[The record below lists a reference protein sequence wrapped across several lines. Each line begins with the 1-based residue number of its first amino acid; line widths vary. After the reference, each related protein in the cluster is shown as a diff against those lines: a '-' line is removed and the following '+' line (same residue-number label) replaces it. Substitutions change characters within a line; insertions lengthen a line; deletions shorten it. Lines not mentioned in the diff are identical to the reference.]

1 MTRFRLILSVMCII
15 LLMNFS
21 LIVHFELEQKRE
33 LDRANQFG
41 MDSQLWQ
48 FFQLSNEYNRLREA
62 VENGNPAQLDQINLR
77 FDIYFSRINSFSK
90 NEIEASALFQD
101 RKLQLKL
108 LKPLITYIHGSEN
121 KLSDGFLSQQEWS
134 DFQYETGLQQDAV
147 NDLIQEA
154 RTQDALAIDE
164 YRKNISHWGEL
175 RILLAVTQILLL
187 VLFASLGLYALWKS
201 EKNRKKLAELAET
214 LLEAR
219 QQAESAN
226 ATKSR
231 FLAHISHEI
240 RTPLTSILGYADRL
254 LRNKNLAEEQKRE
267 VGYIANSGTH
277 LLSLLNNVLDL
288 SKSEHNKILLIIET
302 ISLNQLKIELET
314 MFSMMAKEKRIEF
327 NVVLAADL
335 PANLSLDAGKL
346 RQILINLLG
355 NSLKFTQ
362 YGAITLTLSGEVCSH
377 CYRLYAVVVDSGC
390 GIRKEDHPRIFSPF
404 EQSKAGQL
412 AGGTGLGLSLSR
424 DYARLMQGDIT
435 FNSEEG
441 KGSEF
446 IVSIEAQIAF
456 NSVALVRIFQPQ
468 QQSLSG
474 HTILVVEDEAI
485 NREMIC
491 GILQDFGA
499 DALQAANGLEA
510 ILQVSQHPEIDSIIM
525 DYQMPEMDGMTAA
538 GVLREQKWKKPIYL
552 VSASPLEELQLAA
565 GFSAF
570 SGHLRKPFK
579 IDELIRLLSTRYEAI
594 LNSTHVLLDHHLAMN
609 SLGCSLSRYLALS
622 QKGLKRIAE
631 LEALYKVALEQ
642 QESIEAL
649 RYAHSAK
656 GIALQIGA
664 ETLGQY
670 WASLEVNPEQEAF
683 IKLSQ
688 LRQATQNELGK
699 LQASALAH

>member
-1 MTRFRLILSVMCII
+1 MTRFRIILSAICIV

-41 MDSQLWQ
+41 MDNQLWQ
-48 FFQLSNEYNRLREA
+48 FFQLSNEYYRLRE
-62 VENGNPAQLDQINLR
+62 VVQYGDRHQLDNVNFR
-77 FDIYFSRINSFSK
+77 FDIYFSRIDSFSK
-90 NEIEASALFQD
+90 NEIESSALFKD
-101 RKLQLKL
+101 KKLQLKL
-108 LKPLITYIHGSEN
+108 LMPLVDFIHYSDKKLNKGFSSEKEWYI
-121 KLSDGFLSQQEWS
+121 
-134 DFQYETGLQQDAV
+134 FQDEIKQQQDAV
-147 NDLIQEA
+147 NNLIQEA
-154 RTQDALAIDE
+154 RTQDARGIDE
-164 YRKNISHWGEL
+164 YRENITHWGEL
-175 RILLAVTQILLL
+175 RILLATTQILLL
-187 VLFASLGLYALWKS
+187 IIFASLGIYALWKS
-201 EKNRKKLAELAET
+201 EQNRKKLAELAET
-214 LLEAR
+214 LVEAR
-219 QQAESAN
+219 QQAEIAN

-254 LRNKNLAEEQKRE
+254 LHNKNLASNEKRE

-288 SKSEHNKILLIIET
+288 SKSEQNKILLIIET
-302 ISLNQLKIELET
+302 INLKMLKVELET
-314 MFSMMAKEKRIEF
+314 MFSMMAKERGVIF

-335 PANLSLDAGKL
+335 PVHLSLDAGKL

-362 YGAITLTLSGEVCSH
+362 NGTITLTLYGESLRH
-377 CYRLYAVVVDSGC
+377 CYLLHAVVADSGC
-390 GIRKEDHPRIFSPF
+390 GIKKEDHPRIFSPF
-404 EQSKAGQL
+404 EQSKEGQL

-435 FNSEEG
+435 FISEEG

-446 IVSIEAQIAF
+446 IVSLET
-456 NSVALVRIFQPQ
+456 QPVVVSAAPEQ
-468 QQSLSG
+468 LIRPKPQSLLG
-474 HTILVVEDEAI
+474 QTILVVEDEII

-499 DALQAANGLEA
+499 HTIEAKNGLDA
-510 ILQVSQHPEIDSIIM
+510 IMQVNRYSGIDSIIM

-538 GVLREQKWKKPIYL
+538 GILREQKWKKPIYL
-552 VSASPLEELQLAA
+552 VSASPLEELQKAA

-570 SGHLRKPFK
+570 SAHLRKPFK
-579 IDELIRLLSTRYEAI
+579 INELIKLLGHRQESHFN
-594 LNSTHVLLDHHLAMN
+594 LNKVLLNHHSAIKA
-609 SLGCSLSRYLALS
+609 LGFKLDRYLVLS
-622 QKGLKRIAE
+622 QKGLNRIAE
-631 LEALYKVALEQ
+631 LEVLYQTALDQ
-642 QESIEAL
+642 QAGQDAV

-664 ETLGQY
+664 ETLGEH
-670 WASLEVNPEQEAF
+670 WAMLEAQPKKSEV

-688 LRQATQNELGK
+688 IRQDTQNELEK
-699 LQASALAH
+699 LQSIPAN

>member
-1 MTRFRLILSVMCII
+1 MTRFKFILSAICII
-15 LLMNFS
+15 LFANFS

-41 MDSQLWQ
+41 MDNQLWQ
-48 FFQLSNEYNRLREA
+48 FFQLSNEYYRLREV
-62 VENGNPAQLDQINLR
+62 VEYGHPKQLDKINFR
-77 FDIYFSRINSFSK
+77 FDIYYSRIDSFAK
-90 NEIEASALFQD
+90 NEIEASALFKD
-101 RKLQLKL
+101 KKLQLDL
-108 LKPLITYIHGSEN
+108 LSPLIQYIHDGEKILNKGFASQEEWRAFQSETRQ
-121 KLSDGFLSQQEWS
+121 QQE
-134 DFQYETGLQQDAV
+134 AV
-147 NDLIQEA
+147 NDLVQEA
-154 RTQDALAIDE
+154 RTQDAQAVDE
-164 YRKNISHWGEL
+164 YRKNITHWGEL
-175 RILLAVTQILLL
+175 RILLATTQILLL
-187 VLFASLGLYALWKS
+187 ILCTSFGLYALWKS
-201 EKNRKKLAELAET
+201 EQNRKKLAELADT
-214 LLEAR
+214 LQEAR
-219 QQAESAN
+219 QQAEFAN

-254 LRNKNLAEEQKRE
+254 LRNKNLAADQKRE
-267 VGYIANSGTH
+267 IGYIANSGTH

-302 ISLNQLKIELET
+302 INLDQLKSELEI
-314 MFSMMAKEKRIEF
+314 MFNMMAKEKGVTF
-327 NVVLAADL
+327 TVVLNENL

-362 YGAITLTLSGEVCSH
+362 NGAITLTLSGELFSH
-377 CYRLYAVVVDSGC
+377 CYRLNAVVADTGC
-390 GIRKEDHPRIFSPF
+390 GIKKEDHPRIFSPF
-404 EQSKAGQL
+404 EQSKEGQL

-435 FNSEEG
+435 FSSEEG

-446 IVSIEAQIAF
+446 CVSIEAQIVFA
-456 NSVALVRIFQPQ
+456 SSTPTRIFQPQ
-468 QQSLSG
+468 QQALCG

-499 DALQAANGLEA
+499 HALQAANGLEA
-510 ILQVSQHPEIDSIIM
+510 ILQVSQHPSIDSIIM

-538 GVLREQKWKKPIYL
+538 GILREQKWKKPIYL
-552 VSASPLEELQLAA
+552 VSASPLEELKHAD

-570 SGHLRKPFK
+570 SGHLRKPFR
-579 IDELIRLLSTRYEAI
+579 IDELIRLLSKRYETI
-594 LNSTHVLLDHHLAMN
+594 LNSKQVLLDHHAAMGA
-609 SLGCSLSRYLALS
+609 LGFKLDRYLALS
-622 QKGLKRIAE
+622 HKGLNRIAE
-631 LEALYKVALEQ
+631 LELLYKEAVNQ
-642 QESIEAL
+642 QEKTDAT

-670 WASLEVNPEQEAF
+670 WASLEVSPENNALSQ
-683 IKLSQ
+683 LSQ
-688 LRQATQNELGK
+688 LRLATFNELEK
-699 LQASALAH
+699 LQAIPAN